1 MKLETLKQWEKEHPE
16 LAELFPIL
24 IADIDRV
31 CKEET
36 KKACKSIDARL
47 QAEIG
52 ADCDKMGVSEEDK
65 KIISEQLIGSWDVG
79 RLVGWCA
86 TVEAAH
92 FRPPPTPRS
101 VLFGVGAVVFI
112 ADASGDVVELL

>member
-1 MKLETLKQWEKEHPE
+1 MQLETLKKWEKEHPE
-16 LAELFPIL
+16 LAELFPIVL
-24 IADIDRV
+24 GDIDRV

-65 KIISEQLIGSWDVG
+65 KIISEALVHYAKRVDVDVH
-79 RLVGWCA
+79 RM
-86 TVEAAH
+86 
-92 FRPPPTPRS
+92 
-101 VLFGVGAVVFI
+101 I
-112 ADASGDVVELL
+112 AEGFDTNISHKIFE